1 MHIVF
6 TIISIIGLL
15 LAIACLALLANT
27 RKLLIGGTDIDQF
40 WPKRRRFIYWTNIFM
55 LIPNAIYLFLTIASY
70 FLADFEPSLLLTFST
85 MAMDLLIGI
94 SIIFTDYFITDEKI
108 SFKEFWSGS
117 KTSTKVYSI
126 SLILLVILTVVLN
139 LLIHAWGLD

>member
-1 MHIVF
+1 M
-6 TIISIIGLL
+6 
-15 LAIACLALLANT
+15 
-27 RKLLIGGTDIDQF
+27 DQF

-85 MAMDLLIGI
+85 MAMDFLISI
-94 SIIFTDYFITDEKI
+94 SIIFTDYFITDEK
-108 SFKEFWSGS
+108 
-117 KTSTKVYSI
+117 I

>member
-1 MHIVF
+1 
-6 TIISIIGLL
+6 
-15 LAIACLALLANT
+15 
-27 RKLLIGGTDIDQF
+27 
-40 WPKRRRFIYWTNIFM
+40 M

-108 SFKEFWSGS
+108 SFKEFWSSS

-126 SLILLVILTVVLN
+126 SLILLVILTVILN
-139 LLIHAWGLD
+139 LLIYAWGLD